1 MICFCVVSV
10 RAFRSR
16 RHIQLTFFVALG
28 QICGYVR
35 RNVTNIIYIFFGRV
49 PKQQMAGLKEI
60 KEEGTAGNRIIQ
72 LILKATKQSSILPS
86 QYIVIAEGKQSR
98 LSFIRKTL
106 PLHQNLLRVQELG
119 QACPYPHSPQKNQS
133 YLSVS
138 MKLFLMEEER
148 FLDSAEKEIS
158 INAVNSAGDNLQKK
172 TLPGSHFGD

>member
-1 MICFCVVSV
+1 
-10 RAFRSR
+10 
-16 RHIQLTFFVALG
+16 
-28 QICGYVR
+28 
-35 RNVTNIIYIFFGRV
+35 
-49 PKQQMAGLKEI
+49 MAGLKEI
-60 KEEGTAGNRIIQ
+60 KEEGTAGKRIIQ

-133 YLSVS
+133 FLSVS

-148 FLDSAEKEIS
+148 FSDSAEKEIS

-172 TLPGSHFGD
+172 PFQGLISGTRSLKGYFPCSGTGSLKIPGTRSPKFQGLDP

>member
-10 RAFRSR
+10 RAFRSG
-16 RHIQLTFFVALG
+16 RHIQFTFFVALG

-133 YLSVS
+133 FLSVS

-148 FLDSAEKEIS
+148 FSESAEKEIS
-158 INAVNSAGDNLQKK
+158 INAVNSAGDNLQKI